1 MRLLFSDSWNSF
13 WHIIFGMIAAK
24 YNIVL
29 ILFLGY
35 EIFKH
40 RFISQSYASITEFFI
55 GFIIVKMLYI
65 FLPDSLRTIYK
76 T

>member
-1 MRLLFSDSWNSF
+1 MRPLFSDGWNSF
-13 WHIIFGMIAAK
+13 WHIVFGMIAAK

-40 RFISQSYASITEFFI
+40 KSISQSYASITEFFI
-55 GFIIVKMLYI
+55 GYIFAKIFYI
-65 FLPDSLRTIYK
+65 FLPDTIK
-76 T
+76 CRS

>member
-1 MRLLFSDSWNSF
+1 MRPLFSDGWNSF
-13 WHIIFGMIAAK
+13 WHVLFGMIAAK

-40 RFISQSYASITEFFI
+40 KSILQSYASITEFFI
-55 GFIIVKMLYI
+55 GYI
-65 FLPDSLRTIYK
+65 FAKILNLEKVTDKILAK
-76 T
+76 L

>member
-1 MRLLFSDSWNSF
+1 MRPLFSDGWNSF

-29 ILFLGY
+29 ILFLVY

-40 RFISQSYASITEFFI
+40 TSISQSYPSIIEFFI
-55 GFIIVKMLYI
+55 GFIVLKI
-65 FLPDSLRTIYK
+65 FCLQNITDIISPK
-76 T
+76 F

>member
-1 MRLLFSDSWNSF
+1 MRPLFSDGWNSF
-13 WHIIFGMIAAK
+13 WHILFGMIAAK

-40 RFISQSYASITEFFI
+40 KSVSQSYASITEFFI
-55 GFIIVKMLYI
+55 GYI
-65 FLPDSLRTIYK
+65 FAKILNLEKVTDKILT
-76 T
+76 